1 MKKNSHK
8 FRLHAINVIM
18 SRVSQT
24 RFWGWGIFITVAVS
38 LAFSSIMLV
47 NYSRFTDTNLISVE
61 KQPLT
66 TAILLSVILVSLYLS
81 ITVSLNVSREYNNN
95 TIEMLF
101 YGPVDESS
109 YMLGNFLAQIKLFI
123 NTLVV
128 ILIWMN
134 LSIWLLNLDFR
145 LDMFTMLITSVFMCG
160 QLVAFGLLMAAWGGK
175 RRNALVYFLLIILLV
190 GGIQVADLIVSTLV
204 QIQSSIETDPVV
216 VVRNVLSA
224 LNGVIAWIS
233 PYSQLDNAF
242 DAILANALSGFWGTL
257 GLMFIEM
264 IGMLAGSILLLKKKG
279 VRG

>member
-1 MKKNSHK
+1 MKKNSQK

-24 RFWGWGIFITVAVS
+24 RFWGWGIFITVTVS

-66 TAILLSVILVSLYLS
+66 TAILLSVIMVSLYLS
-81 ITVSLNVSREYNNN
+81 LTVSLNVSREYSNN

-109 YMLGNFLAQIKLFI
+109 YMLGNFFAQIKLFI
-123 NTLVV
+123 YTLVP

-145 LDMFTMLITSVFMCG
+145 LDMFAMLIASIFMCG

-224 LNGVIAWIS
+224 LNSVIAWIS
-233 PYSQLDNAF
+233 PYSQLDNTF
-242 DAILANALSGFWGTL
+242 DAILDKTFTGFIGTL

-264 IGMLAGSILLLKKKG
+264 IGMLAGSILLLKRKG

>member
-1 MKKNSHK
+1 MKKNSQK

-24 RFWGWGIFITVAVS
+24 GFWGWGIFITVTVS

-66 TAILLSVILVSLYLS
+66 TAILLSVIMVSLYLS
-81 ITVSLNVSREYNNN
+81 LTVSLNVSREYSNN

-109 YMLGNFLAQIKLFI
+109 YMLGNFFAQIKLFI
-123 NTLVV
+123 YTLVP

-145 LDMFTMLITSVFMCG
+145 LDMFAMLIASIFMCG

-224 LNGVIAWIS
+224 VNSVIAWIS
-233 PYSQLDNAF
+233 PYSQLDNTF
-242 DAILANALSGFWGTL
+242 DAILDKTFTGFIGTL